1 MAIVPVTD
9 HAARAVA
16 ALVEQYKTKPKMMG
30 LLTALVNQVQD
41 IEDALDGTAPVG
53 TNLVGQSESVSTGS
67 HLTITQNA
75 LVAPNGKKTGQQ
87 WTEDT
92 AVGVQHF
99 VNGWTPSL
107 PVASIGDLFTTS
119 CHFHAGNCQFIDM
132 GVTGFARIKIDLANR
147 LFIDPPGNYGAYQLL
162 NTLVLPDENGWLR
175 YAIAF
180 QMLSAV
186 SPQPL
191 IAMRSTNDSTDTY
204 TGTSRNFGVWG
215 MQVEKGVLTPGIY
228 NPTGSVAP
236 AYGGPASILGALVLD
251 SAYGPH
257 LDVLGR
263 IVGELRNGRTDPS
276 YRTAIQAKILLNKS
290 SGTIEE
296 IYAIFALLLA
306 VNNLAATMRVQEF
319 YPKALALRMGGVA
332 VPDSIAADMAAIL
345 KKAKDAGALAHL
357 EYGNTTPLFGF
368 DGAGSGFDTGYLG
381 GSL

>member
-1 MAIVPVTD
+1 
-9 HAARAVA
+9 
-16 ALVEQYKTKPKMMG
+16 
-30 LLTALVNQVQD
+30 
-41 IEDALDGTAPVG
+41 
-53 TNLVGQSESVSTGS
+53 
-67 HLTITQNA
+67 
-75 LVAPNGKKTGQQ
+75 
-87 WTEDT
+87 
-92 AVGVQHF
+92 
-99 VNGWTPSL
+99 
-107 PVASIGDLFTTS
+107 
-119 CHFHAGNCQFIDM
+119 
-132 GVTGFARIKIDLANR
+132 
-147 LFIDPPGNYGAYQLL
+147 
-162 NTLVLPDENGWLR
+162 
-175 YAIAF
+175 
-180 QMLSAV
+180 MLSAV

-332 VPDSIAADMAAIL
+332 VPDSVAADMAAIL